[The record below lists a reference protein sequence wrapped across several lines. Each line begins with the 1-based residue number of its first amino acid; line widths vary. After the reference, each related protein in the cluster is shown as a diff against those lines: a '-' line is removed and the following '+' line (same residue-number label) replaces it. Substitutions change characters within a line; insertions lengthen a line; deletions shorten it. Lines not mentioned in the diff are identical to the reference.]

1 MRDRSWQ
8 TFSASCILLICESQ
22 IGATLVTTARPTIY
36 VSRLLPDPVMAIVRE
51 RFQLVHDP
59 HDALPTPPLLR
70 EGLCR
75 ADMAIVTLGDRID
88 SETIQAATRL
98 KILANYAVG
107 YNNIDLAAARQR
119 GLIVTNTP
127 DVLTDATADL
137 TWALILATAR
147 RIVEGD
153 ALVRSAQWTGWSP
166 TQLLGTEVTGK
177 TLGIIG
183 MGRIGQAVA
192 QRAVGFR
199 MPVRYHT
206 SQLKAIS
213 SLPREWEYRS
223 LRNLLAEVDFAT
235 MHVPLTPA
243 THHLIGMRELA
254 WMRPTAFIINTARG
268 PIVDEAALVDAL
280 KRRIIA
286 GAGLDVYEQEPAI
299 HPALAQLKQV
309 VLLPHLGSA
318 TLQARVQM
326 GLVCLENIQAVLE
339 GRPAPNQIR

>member
-1 MRDRSWQ
+1 
-8 TFSASCILLICESQ
+8 
-22 IGATLVTTARPTIY
+22 
-36 VSRLLPDPVMAIVRE
+36 MAIVRE
-51 RFQLVHDP
+51 RFQLVQEP
-59 HDALPTPPLLR
+59 LDALPAPSALR
-70 EGLCR
+70 EGLCQ
-75 ADMAIVTLGDRID
+75 ADAAIVTLGDKIGT
-88 SETIQAATRL
+88 ETIHAATRL

-107 YNNIDLAAARQR
+107 YNNIDLATAQAR

-153 ALVRSAQWTGWSP
+153 ALVRSCSWTGWGP
-166 TQLLGTEVTGK
+166 TQLLGTEVSGK
-177 TLGIIG
+177 ILGIIG

-199 MPVRYHT
+199 MQVHYHT
-206 SQLKAIS
+206 RQFMTTA

-223 LRNLLAEVDFAT
+223 LQDLLGEADIT
-235 MHVPLTPA
+235 TIHVPLTPA
-243 THHLIGMRELA
+243 THHLIGTRELS
-254 WMRPTAFIINTARG
+254 WMKPNAFVINTARG
-268 PIVDEAALVDAL
+268 PILDEGALVNAL
-280 KRRIIA
+280 KTGIIA

-299 HPALAQLKQV
+299 HPALAELKQV

-326 GLVCLENIQAVLE
+326 GLVCLRNIEAVLT
-339 GRPAPNQIR
+339 GRQAPNQIT